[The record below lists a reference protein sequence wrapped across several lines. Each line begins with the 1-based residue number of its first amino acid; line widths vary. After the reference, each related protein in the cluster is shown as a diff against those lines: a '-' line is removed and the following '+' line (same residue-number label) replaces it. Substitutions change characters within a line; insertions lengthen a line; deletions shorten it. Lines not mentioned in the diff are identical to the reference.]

1 MISVLDIN
9 GVVKGQYVNNVPN
22 ACPYINDEFTENIA
36 TGVVTLSFEVPLAN
50 DDSNWLDGLSV
61 IAYPDEDGDLRL
73 FSIIQI
79 YETYRSGEA
88 YKRVLCED
96 ISITDL
102 NNAYSKPF
110 NALTL
115 EEAMQG
121 ALGDSGWGWELDY
134 VASLEQDKI
143 IIVEEYISAR
153 SALTRVADAFKIEY
167 KFIMKIDEFGQ
178 TEKVVKVF
186 GKLGVNSGKYFIY
199 ERDLVGLERTI
210 EYSDVKTAVFPT
222 GKNADGNIITLTGW
236 VPPTPVQGFTKEL
249 NWDLVVADEAH
260 ALYDPFGVNGV
271 ENFRI
276 LISNTGL
283 ADKELMYLQA
293 ISELIDLTQPV
304 YTYTMDVLLL
314 ENVANFYGED
324 VRVGDTVWAKD
335 KAGKQEIG
343 VEARVIQKITSHTNP
358 ENNQLT
364 FSNFKEIDVADS
376 DDIKALREQVEK
388 VQNDLNNQQNELDSA
403 NQQIAEL
410 KVTQEGIVTSLDG
423 KSSISVGNT
432 PNPNP
437 NNGDTWFKPAK
448 DAQGRDYVVINT
460 WNAVTSTWVPQVDTS
475 QIGKAQ
481 DAADSAQL
489 EAEEA
494 LANAN
499 TATGKANTAITNANA
514 AAAEAKKAIEGQGN
528 LVNNFSVSGNFDR
541 WGTGSLGG
549 LVMQTVPFL
558 NGQDVKALYSSG
570 EANQIYRSVR
580 QKLDPTKMYEV
591 SIWVLAENDLNN
603 YYFGLETDGG
613 VTRVN
618 KNTGQATSND
628 TNPYFIQAIKAPTAW
643 TKYTGYFAPN
653 GTDPLTLRDAGGNN
667 LNNFIQTQTNNSFS
681 MRILNYPTTMPR
693 KMWFANPSI
702 FEVNPDQMNRNASF
716 KVGMEAIS
724 LSVSNKANQADFL
737 VLANQVTTT
746 VTELNQVQAGRNFQR
761 DIQVGYQPAPAGTT
775 ITKVGTNSLDIAYP
789 GGSVPDAYA
798 WLQDMPEL
806 VNGVTYTLKASII
819 LKNSTT
825 ATNLLGVGV
834 RQTGSADKRDTVL
847 NKLNYVPVTIT
858 FKYVKPPTGNPR
870 VIFFPITRSDAFTIN
885 VKDVSVTEGSVAP
898 AQWFP
903 SFLDYASQ
911 TQIVQLTDQ
920 ISLVA
925 QTSEQ
930 NKADIT
936 LLTNNINL
944 MVRKDDVVNQ
954 INISTEGILIDGEKV
969 HITGQTTIDN
979 AVIKDAMIASLTAD
993 KLTAGEINA
1002 SIIRVINLDASEI
1015 KSGIISAID
1024 IVGSTITNSFDFVE
1038 GSNRFIG
1045 TSVLA
1050 KNKLS
1055 FNYAISGGNTTGI
1068 FEVSPLAINSTIL
1081 NAGAFVSGWEISGT
1095 GYYFVN
1101 GNPSA
1106 GGSSLTLGV
1115 GGINVMKNGGG
1126 VQYEYG
1132 GEGMSIRPVV
1142 GTSTV
1147 NSSLEMYGMTTY
1159 IDMHSNNNTNDYGV
1173 RLQATGGNATAGS
1186 SILKITASQVDFS
1199 LFAGG
1204 MTINGNN
1211 ISVNDHLY
1219 ARVPAFATLRCATN
1233 AGAWRPM
1240 QASSFDVQSD
1250 MEDKKNITSLE
1261 NALAKV
1267 LDTPVYNYN
1276 RSDEFDWEIKHTG
1289 LMLQDSPVDIVSPS
1303 GSIDIYGAT
1312 SLAFGAIQELNTK
1325 LEKENTA
1332 IREENDE
1339 LRATLDAFEARLS
1352 AIENK

>member
-73 FSIIQI
+73 FSIIKI

-115 EEAMQG
+115 EDAMQG

-186 GKLGVNSGKYFIY
+186 GKLGVNNGKYFIY

-314 ENVANFYGED
+314 EDVANFYGED

-499 TATGKANTAITNANA
+499 TATGKADTAITKANA
-514 AAAEAKKAIEGQGN
+514 AAEEAKKAIEGQGN

-541 WGTGSLGG
+541 WSMTNGTPILE
-549 LVMQTVPFL
+549 TVPFVD
-558 NGQDVKALYSSG
+558 GTSVKALASNG
-570 EANQIYRSVR
+570 EANQLIRNDLIS
-580 QKLDPTKMYEV
+580 LDSAKMYEI
-591 SIWVLAENDLNN
+591 SIWALSEANVSKGF
-603 YYFGLETDGG
+603 YFGIE
-613 VTRVN
+613 
-618 KNTGQATSND
+618 TSNKQVIRVKKVTGAFD
-628 TNPYFIQAIKAPTAW
+628 RTASPYFLSDAKAPLTW
-643 TKYTGYFAPN
+643 TKYVGYFAPT
-653 GTDPLTLRDAGGNN
+653 GTSTSSLRDAG
-667 LNNFIQTQTNNSFS
+667 LNINDNFIQLQGSTDKFS
-681 MRILNYPTTMPR
+681 LRAINFPTTAPR

-724 LSVSNKANQADFL
+724 LSVDNKANQADL
-737 VLANQVTTT
+737 VILANQVTTT
-746 VTELNQVQAGRNFQR
+746 VTEL
-761 DIQVGYQPAPAGTT
+761 
-775 ITKVGTNSLDIAYP
+775 
-789 GGSVPDAYA
+789 
-798 WLQDMPEL
+798 
-806 VNGVTYTLKASII
+806 GVA
-819 LKNSTT
+819 
-825 ATNLLGVGV
+825 
-834 RQTGSADKRDTVL
+834 
-847 NKLNYVPVTIT
+847 
-858 FKYVKPPTGNPR
+858 
-870 VIFFPITRSDAFTIN
+870 
-885 VKDVSVTEGSVAP
+885 
-898 AQWFP
+898 
-903 SFLDYASQ
+903 Q

-920 ISLVA
+920 ISIVA
-925 QTSEQ
+925 QTSET

-1055 FNYAISGGNTTGI
+1055 FNYALSGGNTTGI

-1095 GYYFVN
+1095 GCYFVN

-1126 VQYEYG
+1126 VKYEYG

-1147 NSSLEMYGMTTY
+1147 NSSFEMYGMTTY

-1173 RLQATGGNATAGS
+1173 RLQATGGSSANGS
-1186 SILKITASQVDFS
+1186 SILKMYASQFD
-1199 LFAGG
+1199 LNGEAGG
-1204 MTINGNN
+1204 MTLNGNN
-1211 ISVNDHLY
+1211 MSVNSHMY
-1219 ARVPAFATLRCATN
+1219 VRVPAFATLRCATN

-1325 LEKENTA
+1325 LENENA
-1332 IREENDE
+1332 E

>member
-115 EEAMQG
+115 EDAMQG

-186 GKLGVNSGKYFIY
+186 GKLGVNNGKYFIY

-314 ENVANFYGED
+314 EDVANFYGED

-437 NNGDTWFKPAK
+437 SNGDTWFKPVK

-499 TATGKANTAITNANA
+499 TATGKADTAITKASEA
-514 AAAEAKKAIEGQGN
+514 ATEAKKAIEGQGN

-541 WGTGSLGG
+541 WYTGSLGG

-570 EANQIYRSVR
+570 EANQIYRNTR
-580 QKLDPTKMYEV
+580 IPLDPTKMYEV
-591 SIWVLAENDLNN
+591 SIWALSENNQVSFQ
-603 YYFGLETDGG
+603 FGLETNGG
-613 VTRVN
+613 ITRVN
-618 KNTGQATSND
+618 KNTGQFTTND
-628 TNPYFIQAIKAPTAW
+628 TNPYFLTGSPAPATW

-667 LNNFIQTQTNNSFS
+667 LNNFIQTQTNGTFS
-681 MRILNYPTTMPR
+681 MRILNYPATTPR

-724 LSVSNKANQADFL
+724 LSVTNKANQADL
-737 VLANQVTTT
+737 VILANQVTTT
-746 VTELNQVQAGRNFQR
+746 VTEL
-761 DIQVGYQPAPAGTT
+761 
-775 ITKVGTNSLDIAYP
+775 
-789 GGSVPDAYA
+789 
-798 WLQDMPEL
+798 
-806 VNGVTYTLKASII
+806 GVA
-819 LKNSTT
+819 
-825 ATNLLGVGV
+825 
-834 RQTGSADKRDTVL
+834 
-847 NKLNYVPVTIT
+847 
-858 FKYVKPPTGNPR
+858 
-870 VIFFPITRSDAFTIN
+870 
-885 VKDVSVTEGSVAP
+885 
-898 AQWFP
+898 
-903 SFLDYASQ
+903 Q

-1002 SIIRVINLDASEI
+1002 SVIRVINLDASEI
-1015 KSGIISAID
+1015 KSGIISAIN
-1024 IVGSTITNSFDFVE
+1024 IVGSTITNSFDFTE
-1038 GSNRFIG
+1038 GTNRFVG
-1045 TSVLA
+1045 TSVLD
-1050 KNKLS
+1050 KNKLA
-1055 FNYAISGGNTTGI
+1055 FNYALSGTTTTGI

-1081 NAGAFVSGWEISGT
+1081 NSGAFVSGWEVSSSGFYT
-1095 GYYFVN
+1095 VA

-1106 GGSSLTLGV
+1106 GGSSLTLGMD
-1115 GGINVMKNGGG
+1115 GINVLKNRGGI
-1126 VQYEYG
+1126 QYQFSA
-1132 GEGMSIRPVV
+1132 EGLNLRPTV
-1142 GTSTV
+1142 GTTTV
-1147 NSSLEMYGMTTY
+1147 NTSIELYGLNTY
-1159 IDMHSNNNTNDYGV
+1159 LDFHSNNNTNDYQV
-1173 RLQATGGNATAGS
+1173 RFIASGGTSVNGSGALTAYGTTFAFMHPNGGGISYSGNSLQAAGNQS
-1186 SILKITASQVDFS
+1186 DINMRPAS
-1199 LFAGG
+1199 
-1204 MTINGNN
+1204 NGALT
-1211 ISVNDHLY
+1211 S
-1219 ARVPAFATLRCATN
+1219 RTPAN
-1233 AGAWRPM
+1233 VWRPM

-1250 MEDKKNITSLE
+1250 MGDKKNIMPFE

-1267 LDTPVYNYN
+1267 LDTPVFNYN

-1289 LMLQDSPVDIVSPS
+1289 LMLQDSPVDIISPS
-1303 GSIDIYGAT
+1303 GSVDVYGVA
-1312 SLAFGAIQELNTK
+1312 SMAIGAIQELNTK
-1325 LEKENTA
+1325 LENENA
-1332 IREENDE
+1332 E

>member
-73 FSIIQI
+73 FSIIRI

-115 EEAMQG
+115 EDAMQG

-186 GKLGVNSGKYFIY
+186 GKLGVNNGKYFIY

-314 ENVANFYGED
+314 EDVANFYGED

-460 WNAVTSTWVPQVDTS
+460 WNAVTSTWIPQVDTS

-499 TATGKANTAITNANA
+499 TATGKADTAITKANVA
-514 AAAEAKKAIEGQGN
+514 AEEAKKAIDGQGN
-528 LVNNFSVSGNFDR
+528 LVNNFSISGNFDR
-541 WGTGSLGG
+541 WGSNASSSGAD
-549 LVMQTVPFL
+549 LVLQTVPYL

-570 EANQIYRSVR
+570 ESNQLYRSVR
-580 QKLDPTKMYEV
+580 QKLDPTKMYEI
-591 SIWVLAENDLNN
+591 SIWVLSENNLGTF
-603 YYFGLETDGG
+603 YFGLETDGG

-618 KNTGQATSND
+618 RVTGQSVPNE
-628 TNPYFIQAIKAPTAW
+628 TNPYFITGNAPLVW

-653 GTDPLTLRDAGGNN
+653 GTEPTTLKDAGNVAN
-667 LNNFIQTQTNNSFS
+667 SFIQTQTNNSFS
-681 MRILNYPTTMPR
+681 LRILNYPSTKPR

-716 KVGMEAIS
+716 KVGMDEIS
-724 LSVSNKANQADFL
+724 LSVSNKANQSE
-737 VLANQVTTT
+737 VTQLAGQITST
-746 VTELNQVQAGRNFQR
+746 VT
-761 DIQVGYQPAPAGTT
+761 
-775 ITKVGTNSLDIAYP
+775 K
-789 GGSVPDAYA
+789 
-798 WLQDMPEL
+798 
-806 VNGVTYTLKASII
+806 
-819 LKNSTT
+819 
-825 ATNLLGVGV
+825 LGV
-834 RQTGSADKRDTVL
+834 A
-847 NKLNYVPVTIT
+847 
-858 FKYVKPPTGNPR
+858 
-870 VIFFPITRSDAFTIN
+870 
-885 VKDVSVTEGSVAP
+885 
-898 AQWFP
+898 
-903 SFLDYASQ
+903 Q

-920 ISLVA
+920 VSLVA
-925 QTSEQ
+925 QTSET
-930 NKADIT
+930 NKANIT

-1002 SIIRVINLDASEI
+1002 SVIRVINLDASEI
-1015 KSGIISAID
+1015 KSGIISAIN
-1024 IVGSTITNSFDFVE
+1024 IVGSTITNSFDFTK
-1038 GSNRFIG
+1038 GTNRFIG
-1045 TSVLA
+1045 TSTLS

-1055 FNYAISGGNTTGI
+1055 FNYAISGSSTTGLMEI
-1068 FEVSPLAINSTIL
+1068 SPLTVSSFEYNS
-1081 NAGAFVSGWEISGT
+1081 GALVSGWAVSGT
-1095 GYYFVN
+1095 GFYTLEVN
-1101 GNPSA
+1101 PGA
-1106 GGSSLTLGV
+1106 GESSLALGMDGITV
-1115 GGINVMKNGGG
+1115 RKEGGGI
-1126 VQYEYG
+1126 QYQFSA
-1132 GEGMSIRPVV
+1132 EGLNLRPTV
-1142 GTSTV
+1142 GTATRNTSIE
-1147 NSSLEMYGMTTY
+1147 LYGLNTY
-1159 IDMHSNNNTNDYGV
+1159 IDFHSNNNTNDYQV
-1173 RLQATGGNATAGS
+1173 RFIASGGTSVNGSGALTAYGTTFAFMHPNGGGISYSGNSLQAAGNQS
-1186 SILKITASQVDFS
+1186 DINMRPAS
-1199 LFAGG
+1199 
-1204 MTINGNN
+1204 NGVLT
-1211 ISVNDHLY
+1211 S
-1219 ARVPAFATLRCATN
+1219 RTPAN
-1233 AGAWRPM
+1233 VWRPM

-1250 MEDKKNITSLE
+1250 IVDKKNITPFE
-1261 NALAKV
+1261 NALAKA

-1289 LMLQDSPVDIVSPS
+1289 LMLQDSPVDVISPS
-1303 GSIDIYGAT
+1303 GSVDVYGVA
-1312 SLAFGAIQELNTK
+1312 SMAIGAIQELNTK
-1325 LEKENTA
+1325 LENENA
-1332 IREENDE
+1332 E

>member
-73 FSIIQI
+73 FSIIKI

-115 EEAMQG
+115 EDAMQG

-186 GKLGVNSGKYFIY
+186 GKLGVNNGKYFIY

-314 ENVANFYGED
+314 EDVANFYGED

-499 TATGKANTAITNANA
+499 TATGKADTAITKASEA
-514 AAAEAKKAIEGQGN
+514 ATEAKKAIEGQGN

-541 WGTGSLGG
+541 WSTGSLGG
-549 LVMQTVPFL
+549 LVMQIVPFL

-570 EANQIYRSVR
+570 EANQIYRNTR
-580 QKLDPTKMYEV
+580 IPLDPTKMYEV
-591 SIWVLAENDLNN
+591 SIWALSENNQVSFQ
-603 YYFGLETDGG
+603 FGLETNGG
-613 VTRVN
+613 ITGVN
-618 KNTGQATSND
+618 KNTGQATTND
-628 TNPYFIQAIKAPTAW
+628 TNPYFLAGSPAPTTW

-667 LNNFIQTQTNNSFS
+667 LNNFIQTQTNGTFS
-681 MRILNYPTTMPR
+681 MRILNYPATTPR

-724 LSVSNKANQADFL
+724 LSVDNKANQADL
-737 VLANQVTTT
+737 VILANQVTTT
-746 VTELNQVQAGRNFQR
+746 VTEL
-761 DIQVGYQPAPAGTT
+761 
-775 ITKVGTNSLDIAYP
+775 
-789 GGSVPDAYA
+789 
-798 WLQDMPEL
+798 
-806 VNGVTYTLKASII
+806 GVA
-819 LKNSTT
+819 
-825 ATNLLGVGV
+825 
-834 RQTGSADKRDTVL
+834 
-847 NKLNYVPVTIT
+847 
-858 FKYVKPPTGNPR
+858 
-870 VIFFPITRSDAFTIN
+870 
-885 VKDVSVTEGSVAP
+885 
-898 AQWFP
+898 
-903 SFLDYASQ
+903 Q

-920 ISLVA
+920 ISIVA
-925 QTSEQ
+925 QTSET

-1024 IVGSTITNSFDFVE
+1024 IVGSTITNSFDFIE

-1095 GYYFVN
+1095 GCYFVN

-1126 VQYEYG
+1126 VKYEYG

-1147 NSSLEMYGMTTY
+1147 NSSLELYGMTTY

-1173 RLQATGGNATAGS
+1173 RLQAIGGSATAGS

-1211 ISVNDHLY
+1211 ISVNTHLY

-1233 AGAWRPM
+1233 AGDWRPM

-1325 LEKENTA
+1325 LENENA
-1332 IREENDE
+1332 E